1 MASSVRNTAIKRI
14 QGDVREMMKDPSD
27 QYYAAPLEDN
37 MFDWHFTLRG
47 PPDTE
52 FEGGIYHGRILLPAD
67 YPFKPPNIML
77 LTPNGRFEVRKK
89 ICLSISAHH
98 PEEWQ
103 PAWGIRLI
111 LEALISFMP
120 TKGEGAIGAIDYP
133 PEERK
138 RLAKLSCD
146 YTCDVCGKV
155 AELLPELK
163 EEDEENASKPS
174 KYADQIAQLHMH
186 SLESKPA
193 TSAEDTAQESKT
205 EGGEAPSNPTPDATT
220 DVQGDASTSAAP
232 GTAEPP
238 FVAPVEEA
246 PIAEVADVAPVAAPV
261 EFVQPVEVVNN
272 APDTREPDA
281 VDTFLH
287 YVTVALAVALFALV
301 YKRLL
306 QWQGVL

>member
-27 QYYAAPLEDN
+27 QYYAAPLDDN
-37 MFDWHFTLRG
+37 IFDWHFTLRG
-47 PPDTE
+47 PRDTE

-77 LTPNGRFEVRKK
+77 LTPNGRFEVKKK
-89 ICLSISAHH
+89 ICLSISAYH

-120 TKGEGAIGAIDYP
+120 TKGEGAIGALDYP
-133 PEERK
+133 PEERR

-146 YTCDVCGKV
+146 YKCELCGRV
-155 AELLPELK
+155 ADLLPELK
-163 EEDEENASKPS
+163 NDDAQEKKPS

-186 SLESKPA
+186 SLEPTDAKPSSGTDDKQSALSNSNGEEDGTSDPQDEAIRRVSQPMSA
-193 TSAEDTAQESKT
+193 TPPPSSARTAPEEPSQPSEDTAALNQGQTTNT
-205 EGGEAPSNPTPDATT
+205 E
-220 DVQGDASTSAAP
+220 AS
-232 GTAEPP
+232 
-238 FVAPVEEA
+238 APVTR
-246 PIAEVADVAPVAAPV
+246 
-261 EFVQPVEVVNN
+261 
-272 APDTREPDA
+272 APDNIDSI
-281 VDTFLH
+281 LH
-287 YVTVALAVALFALV
+287 YLTIALAAVLFALV

-306 QWQGVL
+306 QMQGLLQ